1 MDYGRLI
8 EEAREKAREVE
19 NASSLPQVDLKK
31 YIDYTLLKPE
41 ATYDDI
47 INLCNT
53 AIKRQY
59 FGVCVNPHYASFI
72 REHLKPAG
80 IATCAVVGFPLGAT
94 LKKVKMYETELLL
107 NAGMNEIDM
116 VMNIGAFK
124 SGEYKFVE
132 EEIKAIASIHPH
144 VKVIIET
151 ALLTDEEK
159 ITATKIVV
167 NSGARFVKTST
178 GFSKGGATYFDVAL
192 LRMAA
197 GNSIGVKAAGGIR
210 TVDKALRMIMAGADR
225 IGTSTDLLGNEEK

>member
-1 MDYGRLI
+1 MDYGKLI
-8 EEAREKAREVE
+8 EEARERAKEAET
-19 NASSLPQVDLKK
+19 AQSLPRVDLKK

-41 ATYDDI
+41 ATYQDV

-59 FGVCVNPHYASFI
+59 FGVCVNPHYASFAK
-72 REHLKPAG
+72 EHVKAAG
-80 IATCAVVGFPLGAT
+80 ITTCAVVGFPLGAT

-107 NAGMNEIDM
+107 NAGIEEIDM
-116 VMNIGAFK
+116 VMNIGAFR
-124 SGEYKFVE
+124 SGEYRFVE
-132 EEIKAIASIHPH
+132 EEIRAVASIHPH

-159 ITATKIVV
+159 IKATKIVV
-167 NSGARFVKTST
+167 NAGARFVKTST
-178 GFSKGGATYFDVAL
+178 GFSRGGATYFDVAL
-192 LRMAA
+192 LRLAA

-210 TVDKALRMIMAGADR
+210 SADRALRMIMAGADR